1 MNAGVLSGGY
11 APAPMPAP
19 LLGRP
24 LPITMPGDPYTYD
37 ADAEDYIQR
46 VEAAD
51 AATLERPVRVAIST
65 LVTGLKSDG
74 VWQRLG
80 AACIL
85 AGARTLAGILVPLVG
100 PAPSPANFVQA
111 DYSRRTGLLGN
122 GSTKTLN
129 SNRAQNA
136 DPQDDVHMCVY
147 ATSVATNAS
156 GFPVYIGV
164 GSGSAGD
171 CHIFVSNNA
180 TDIQMRM
187 RSATSDTFTGRATAT
202 GLIGFS
208 RTQGHWCAAIA
219 GASSRQF
226 ARASQASRTESTR
239 VFSSLNVST
248 GVANLHSNARLSWYS
263 IGRAVDLPA
272 LQVRLDQY
280 MADLRA
286 AI

>member
-1 MNAGVLSGGY
+1 MNPGILTSGY
-11 APAPMPAP
+11 APPQMPAT

-24 LPITMPGDPYTYD
+24 LPIPLIDAAAYD
-37 ADAEDYIQR
+37 ADAMDYILR

-51 AATLERPVRVAIST
+51 AAPLERPVRAAINA

-74 VWQRLG
+74 VWPRIG

-85 AGARTLAGILVPLVG
+85 AGARTLSGILVPLVG

-111 DYSRRTGLLGN
+111 DYSRRNGLAGN
-122 GSTKTLN
+122 GSTKNLN

-136 DPQDDVHMCVY
+136 DPQDDVHMAVY
-147 ATSVATNAS
+147 ATAAATNAS
-156 GFPVYIGV
+156 GFPIYLGV
-164 GSGSAGD
+164 GSGGAGD

-187 RSATSDTFTGRATAT
+187 RNATADTFTGRATAT

-208 RTQGHWCAAIA
+208 RTQGHWFAATA

-226 ARASQASRTESTR
+226 ARASQASRTENTR

-248 GVANLHSNARLSWYS
+248 GVANLFSNARLSWYS

-272 LQVRLDQY
+272 LQARLDTF
-280 MADLRA
+280 MAAIRA

>member
-1 MNAGVLSGGY
+1 
-11 APAPMPAP
+11 MPAP

-24 LPITMPGDPYTYD
+24 IPIPIIDAAAYD
-37 ADAEDYIQR
+37 ADAQDYILR

-51 AATLERPVRVAIST
+51 AAPLERPVRAAINT

-111 DYSRRTGLLGN
+111 DYSRRNGLAGN
-122 GSTKTLN
+122 GSTKNLN

-136 DPQDDVHMCVY
+136 DPQDDLHMSVY
-147 ATSVATNAS
+147 ATAAATNAA
-156 GFPVYIGV
+156 GFPVYLGV

-180 TDIQMRM
+180 TDVLARM
-187 RSATSDTFTGRATAT
+187 RSATSDTFAGRATAL

-208 RTQGHWCAAIA
+208 RTQGHWFAATA

-239 VFSSLNVST
+239 VFSSLNVTT
-248 GVANLHSNARLSWYS
+248 GVANLFSNARLTWYS

-272 LQVRLDQY
+272 LQARLDTF
-280 MADLRA
+280 LTSIRA
-286 AI
+286 AL

>member
-1 MNAGVLSGGY
+1 MNAGILNSGY
-11 APAPMPAP
+11 AAPAMPAPM
-19 LLGRP
+19 LGRP
-24 LPITMPGDPYTYD
+24 TPVPLPDDQIYD
-37 ADAEDYIQR
+37 ADAADYLRR

-51 AATLERPVRVAIST
+51 GAPLERGIRVAIND
-65 LVTGLKSDG
+65 LVVSLKNDG
-74 VWQRLG
+74 TWGRLG

-85 AGARTLAGILVPLVG
+85 MGARTLSGALTPLVG
-100 PAPSPANFVQA
+100 PGPTNSNFVTG
-111 DYSRRTGLLGN
+111 DYNRRTGLIGN

-147 ATSVATNAS
+147 ATSVATTTG

-171 CHIFVSNNA
+171 CHILVSNNA
-180 TDIQMRM
+180 VDVLARM
-187 RSATSDTFTGRATAT
+187 RSATVDTFTGRATAT

-208 RTQGHWCAAIA
+208 RTQGHWFAATA

-239 VFSSLNVST
+239 VFSSLNLST
-248 GVANLHSNARLSWYS
+248 GVANLFSNARLSWYS

-272 LQVRLDQY
+272 LQARLDQFV
-280 MADLRA
+280 AGVRA

>member
-1 MNAGVLSGGY
+1 
-11 APAPMPAP
+11 MPAT

-24 LPITMPGDPYTYD
+24 LPVPLIDAAAYD
-37 ADAEDYIQR
+37 ADAMDYILR
-46 VEAAD
+46 VESAD
-51 AATLERPVRVAIST
+51 AAPLERPVRVAINT

-111 DYSRRTGLLGN
+111 DYSRRNGLVGN
-122 GSTKTLN
+122 GSNKSLN

-136 DPQDDVHMCVY
+136 DPQDDVHMSVY
-147 ATSVATNAS
+147 ATAAATNAS
-156 GFPVYIGV
+156 GFPVYLGV

-171 CHIFVSNNA
+171 CHIFVLNNA

-187 RSATSDTFTGRATAT
+187 RSATPDTFTGRATAT

-208 RTQGHWCAAIA
+208 RTQGHWFAATA
-219 GASSRQF
+219 GASFRQF

-248 GVANLHSNARLSWYS
+248 GVANLFSNARLSWYS

-272 LQVRLDQY
+272 LQSRLDTF
-280 MADLRA
+280 MASLRA

>member
-1 MNAGVLSGGY
+1 VNPGILTSGY
-11 APAPMPAP
+11 APPAMPAT

-24 LPITMPGDPYTYD
+24 LPVPLIDAAAYD
-37 ADAEDYIQR
+37 ADAMDYILR

-51 AATLERPVRVAIST
+51 AAPLERPVRVAINT
-65 LVTGLKSDG
+65 LVVGLKADG
-74 VWQRLG
+74 VWPRLG

-85 AGARTLAGILVPLVG
+85 AGARTLSGILVPLVG

-111 DYSRRTGLLGN
+111 DYSRRNGLVGN
-122 GSTKTLN
+122 GSNKNLN
-129 SNRAQNA
+129 GNRAQNA
-136 DPQDDVHMCVY
+136 DPQDDLHMAVY
-147 ATSVATNAS
+147 ATTAATNAS
-156 GFPVYIGV
+156 GFPIYLGV

-180 TDIQMRM
+180 TDIQVRM
-187 RSATSDTFTGRATAT
+187 RSATADTFAGRATAT

-208 RTQGHWCAAIA
+208 RTQGHWFAATA
-219 GASSRQF
+219 GAISRQF

-239 VFSSLNVST
+239 VFSSLNVTT
-248 GVANLHSNARLSWYS
+248 GVANLFSNARLSWYS

-272 LQVRLDQY
+272 LQARLDTF
-280 MADLRA
+280 MAAIRA